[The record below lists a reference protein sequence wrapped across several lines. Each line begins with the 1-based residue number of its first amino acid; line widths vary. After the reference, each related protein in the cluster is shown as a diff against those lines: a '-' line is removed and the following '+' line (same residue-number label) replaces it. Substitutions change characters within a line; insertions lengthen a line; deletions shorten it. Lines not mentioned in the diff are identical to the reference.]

1 VEKTGS
7 DVERD
12 LGHEGDIDNARARRF
27 RTPARSSHEPQH
39 RRRPLS
45 TDPARPLPDTRLEL
59 RWRVQNA
66 RGRAGALVAEWVVVG
81 HAPQQ
86 REAA

>member
-1 VEKTGS
+1 MNPNT
-7 DVERD
+7 
-12 LGHEGDIDNARARRF
+12 AA
-27 RTPARSSHEPQH
+27 
-39 RRRPLS
+39 RPLS

-66 RGRAGALVAEWVVVG
+66 RGRTDALVAEWVLVG